1 MQSCKSL
8 LMVYFLFLF
17 DILLHLA
24 GLIPFELL
32 DYQFNEN
39 NRKWLSKVSLGV
51 MATSSKIIVSKITLI
66 VNVLPSIIYRLS
78 VLWE

>member
-1 MQSCKSL
+1 
-8 LMVYFLFLF
+8 MVYFLFLF